1 MTKLL
6 DSSPR
11 ILDTACARMRRVAL
25 ADGAC
30 ERKPGETRQEGTV
43 TGGMNQRAEGPG
55 RATRTSTFSIPLP
68 PSLGRGGFVPELA
81 LSYDSGSD
89 NGPFGFGSSIAL
101 PAIVRKTHNGLPRY
115 EHGTDTFLISGAD
128 DLVPEIEKDGGGDW
142 VALNGKQSLGKGGG
156 LNV

>member
-1 MTKLL
+1 
-6 DSSPR
+6 
-11 ILDTACARMRRVAL
+11 
-25 ADGAC
+25 
-30 ERKPGETRQEGTV
+30 
-43 TGGMNQRAEGPG
+43 MNQRAEGPG
-55 RATRTSTFSIPLP
+55 RATRTSSANPVTGLSTFSIPLP